1 MLSRRERRST
11 ETSRRRNSLS
21 NDTAAPAASQPR
33 AAAVKQRPE
42 LPRLPTA
49 PRESPKETDMTRTLR
64 SALPI
69 IAAAAL
75 ACAAASSASA
85 SGVLGPLTT
94 SLLGGNCGSTQAVF
108 APWGDPDQYYF
119 TNNGGFESGSTGWTL
134 SGGAQVVAGNESF
147 AVHSASDSHSLLIPA
162 GGSATSP
169 ADCFGL
175 TTPGIRFFAMSDSG
189 PATIHVRVIASGLLG
204 ILSILD
210 GGTATVGPTWQPT
223 PVFSTTFSQ
232 LGIPVGTKSI
242 QIQITSSANVQIDD
256 IYIDPFC
263 SR

>member
-1 MLSRRERRST
+1 
-11 ETSRRRNSLS
+11 
-21 NDTAAPAASQPR
+21 
-33 AAAVKQRPE
+33 
-42 LPRLPTA
+42 
-49 PRESPKETDMTRTLR
+49 MTRAFR
-64 SALPI
+64 SVLPI

-85 SGVLGPLTT
+85 DGVLGPLTT
-94 SLLGGNCGSTQAVF
+94 SLLGGSCGSTQAVF
-108 APWGDPDQYYF
+108 APWGDPNQYYF

-147 AVHSASDSHSLLIPA
+147 DVHSTSDSHSLLIPA

-232 LGIPVGTKSI
+232 LDIPVGTKSI
-242 QIQITSSANVQIDD
+242 R
-256 IYIDPFC
+256 DPDHLDGERPDRRHLHRSLLQSLSPGESPADTGATARAAHRERARAGPGLTRRPRLGC
-263 SR
+263 PRE